1 MKKKILSF
9 ILITMLLVFAI
20 APASALAYGP
30 TDEILDYE
38 ITADVNEDDATV
50 NLTYHIEWKVLDSDE
65 LGPLEWVSIGIP
77 NSEVVEYDGLTD
89 NISQIYPTGN
99 FMYVYFDRKYYEGE
113 TVSFDFKLKQDYMYS
128 MNALTEGETVYYFT
142 PGWFDEIDVDK
153 IVIRWNNDKA
163 VSWDGP
169 VECLIKDGYNTWTTS
184 MPAGDTVSVKIS
196 YPNDAFGFDASKDYT
211 ETDPYGDDDDIGFF
225 GLLLGLVLM
234 VIGAA
239 LIIGVPVL
247 VVAAIGGGIYAIGA
261 GFSAAI
267 SKPKKSTIKRTKI
280 VYYSTCPGCG
290 ASRVEGKDTC
300 EYCGHTMIK
309 EEEVLTEEKISEAD
323 RPAMKFKSNGTFHY
337 SDSPDTYV
345 RVHVVPPPPP
355 VHHHHSGGGGK
366 SHRGGSGGGHHSSC
380 AHSSC
385 ACACASCACACACAC
400 AGGGRAGCTTKDFY
414 KTGLKLKQLAMKK
427 KDR

>member
-20 APASALAYGP
+20 APATALAAYP

-65 LGPLEWVSIGIP
+65 LGPLDWVSIGIP
-77 NSEVVEYDGLTD
+77 NSEVAEYETLSD
-89 NISQIYPTGN
+89 NISRMETDGN
-99 FMYVYFDRKYYEGE
+99 FINVYFDKKYYEGE
-113 TVSFDFKLKQDYMYS
+113 IVVFDFKIRQDYMYS
-128 MNALTEGETVYYFT
+128 MNAITDGETLYYFT
-142 PGWFDEIDVDK
+142 PGWFDEIDVDNL
-153 IVIRWNNDKA
+153 VIRWNNDK
-163 VSWDGP
+163 VLSWDGP

-184 MPAGDTVSVKIS
+184 MPAGDTVSIKVS
-196 YPNDAFGFDASKDYT
+196 YPNDAFGFDTSKDYS
-211 ETDPYGDDDDIGFF
+211 DVDSYDSDDDIGFF

-234 VIGAA
+234 LIGAA

-247 VVAAIGGGIYAIGA
+247 IVAAIAGGIFAIGS
-261 GFSAAI
+261 GFSHAI
-267 SKPKKSTIKRTKI
+267 TKPKKSIIKRTKI

-309 EEEVLTEEKISEAD
+309 EEEVLTEEKVTEAD
-323 RPAMKFKSNGTFHY
+323 RPAMKYKTNGTFHY

-345 RVHVVPPPPP
+345 RVHVTPPPPP
-355 VHHHHSGGGGK
+355 PPRHHSSGSEKSHKGGGG
-366 SHRGGSGGGHHSSC
+366 SAHHSSC

-414 KTGLKLKQLAMKK
+414 KTGLKLKQLAMKNRK
-427 KDR
+427 H